1 MIMANSRSA
10 ALKGNIRTMSIASC
24 RSGCRKN
31 QCSHPSMSIAEARHD
46 NTAAFRERAAPD
58 ADDISVEEAA
68 ARPLSF
74 AFIDI
79 IDVSS
84 L

>member
-1 MIMANSRSA
+1 
-10 ALKGNIRTMSIASC
+10 MSIASC
-24 RSGCRKN
+24 RSGCKKN
-31 QCSHPSMSIAEARHD
+31 KCSQASRRTAEPRHES
-46 NTAAFRERAAPD
+46 TASFRERAALD
-58 ADDISVEEAA
+58 SDDVIVEEEA

-84 L
+84 F